1 MTVDLPPSQ
10 LRLPRPSKESSFK
23 SVKNT
28 FSSLKQ
34 LIENGTWTDI
44 RLYLLLQLSP
54 IYMKAIDYTST
65 GVNATP
71 NLHVC
76 LRVLKI
82 AREEALKVLRGSNAE
97 FEENSTNRLFASGDT
112 AYESVVKSDVLEA
125 ILGALDEFIVDI
137 NACYENISDLSLDL
151 IHSDELILTHGS
163 SQLAYRFLKRAA
175 EKKRMYKVIVCEG
188 YPDNLGHKFAED
200 LSKEGINVI
209 LVPDSHVFGL
219 MSRVNKVIIGC
230 NSVYP
235 DGTMDAPTGTYSVLL
250 AAKHF
255 SIPTYVCLPQY
266 KLSPVPMKASA
277 NTPPPYTVLPTKDP
291 SNASPDWIDSPA
303 KILPPDDPIV
313 SSNNLVNLPPANG
326 PVVWVPRWEHIP
338 AGLIS
343 LFLTNLG
350 SHAPSYLYA
359 LGQELFH
366 PSDIQAIVS
375 TQ

>member
-1 MTVDLPPSQ
+1 MKGTI
-10 LRLPRPSKESSFK
+10 
-23 SVKNT
+23 
-28 FSSLKQ
+28 SSLKQ
-34 LIENGTWTDI
+34 IIEHGTWTDI
-44 RLYLLLQLSP
+44 RSLVAHLHQ
-54 IYMKAIDYTST
+54 KAISYTTT
-65 GVNATP
+65 GIGTTP

-82 AREEALKVLRGSNAE
+82 VREEALKVLRGSNAE

-112 AYESVVKSDVLEA
+112 AYEAVVKVDVQEA
-125 ILGALDEFIVDI
+125 ILGALDEFILDI
-137 NACYENISDLSLDL
+137 NACSENISDLSLDL
-151 IHSDELILTHGS
+151 IHSDELILTHGF
-163 SQLAYRFLKRAA
+163 SQVAYRFLKRAA
-175 EKKRMYKVIVCEG
+175 DKKRMYKVIVCEG

-200 LSKEGINVI
+200 LSKGGINVI

-230 NSVYP
+230 IAVYP
-235 DGTMDAPTGTYSVLL
+235 DGVMDAPTGTYSVLL

-266 KLSPVPMKASA
+266 KLSPVPMKAWA
-277 NTPPPYTVLPTKDP
+277 NKPPPFTVLPTKDP
-291 SNASPDWIDSPA
+291 SNASAGWLDSA
-303 KILPPDDPIV
+303 ANILPPDDPIV
-313 SSNNLVNLPPANG
+313 SSNNLSSRPPASG

-366 PSDIQAIVS
+366 PLDIQAVVS